1 MPLLFRYYLGIIHNT
16 RSSTVHPDFYNV
28 GDRFLYSG
36 TEYKIKT
43 VTENALEVA
52 SNSEQSLWVSL
63 DQLKEKLSLQGKNAY
78 FQWQNKYLI
87 DN

>member
-1 MPLLFRYYLGIIHNT
+1 MAPK
-16 RSSTVHPDFYNV
+16 FYNV
-28 GDRFLYSG
+28 GDRFLYDS

-52 SNSEQSLWVSL
+52 SHSEQSLWVSHK
-63 DQLKEKLSLQGKNAY
+63 QLKEKLNLKGKNAY